1 MSKIVKRCRFR
12 LIGLTFFIFAWMPKQ
27 AVCNSLQTAVHFLKK
42 QYFVPNWHY
51 RSYAGMLLW
60 VADKCLSG
68 FQESI
73 IVVSSKRAFPFMSH
87 KTGFCKV
94 QSAWGTWSFEKHLSL
109 RHTIKARGPWEDKRR
124 APYIILCV
132 TAKLRDTHDVGRSI
146 TSACNAVKHSSG
158 VYIIMWQRTWGILWL
173 NIIETIRE
181 LILIC
186 LVLEI
191 KPWRLTSG
199 AVARSNRRYTSA
211 ASPLVL
217 QAKARQREH
226 CISLAF

>member
-1 MSKIVKRCRFR
+1 
-12 LIGLTFFIFAWMPKQ
+12 MPKQ
-27 AVCNSLQTAVHFLKK
+27 AVCISFQTVVHICKKKK

-51 RSYAGMLLW
+51 RSSAGMLLW
-60 VADKCLSG
+60 VSDKCLSG

-73 IVVSSKRAFPFMSH
+73 IAVCSKRAFPFMSH

-146 TSACNAVKHSSG
+146 TSAPQCCETQFWCLHNYVTKDLRNTVTKHYWNNPGIDIDLLSVGNKSVAFDFG
-158 VYIIMWQRTWGILWL
+158 GRSAEPPQVYERRFSPDAAGKG
-173 NIIETIRE
+173 ET
-181 LILIC
+181 
-186 LVLEI
+186 
-191 KPWRLTSG
+191 T
-199 AVARSNRRYTSA
+199 A
-211 ASPLVL
+211 
-217 QAKARQREH
+217 H

>member
-1 MSKIVKRCRFR
+1 
-12 LIGLTFFIFAWMPKQ
+12 MPKQ
-27 AVCNSLQTAVHFLKK
+27 AVCISLQTAVHSLKK

-51 RSYAGMLLW
+51 RSSTGMLLW
-60 VADKCLSG
+60 VSDKCLSG

-73 IVVSSKRAFPFMSH
+73 IVVCSKVAFPFMSH

-158 VYIIMWQRTWGILWL
+158 VHIIMWQRTWGILWL
-173 NIIETIRE
+173 NIIETILE

-199 AVARSNRRYTSA
+199 VVARSHRRYTSA
-211 ASPLVL
+211 ASPLML
-217 QAKARQREH
+217 QAKARQRRIASLWLSNSPPPGLIENLNKQINH
-226 CISLAF
+226 CSP

>member
-1 MSKIVKRCRFR
+1 
-12 LIGLTFFIFAWMPKQ
+12 MPKQ
-27 AVCNSLQTAVHFLKK
+27 AVCISLQTAVHFCKK

-51 RSYAGMLLW
+51 RSSAGMLLW
-60 VADKCLSG
+60 VSDKCLSG

-73 IVVSSKRAFPFMSH
+73 IVVCSKGAFPFMSH

-146 TSACNAVKHSSG
+146 TAACNAMKHSSG
-158 VYIIMWQRTWGILWL
+158 VYIIMWQRTWGTVTKHYWNNPGIDIDLL
-173 NIIETIRE
+173 SVGNKSVAFDFRGRSAEPPQVYERGFSPDAAGKGET
-181 LILIC
+181 
-186 LVLEI
+186 
-191 KPWRLTSG
+191 T
-199 AVARSNRRYTSA
+199 A
-211 ASPLVL
+211 
-217 QAKARQREH
+217 H